1 MTHRQKIDE
10 KIHKANERQRG
21 VKAKINAFFKKDS
34 LSDDERSELE
44 KRTNEH
50 EEIDRELDAL
60 NVERRAA
67 VAVEDDAEK
76 RARDQ
81 FGDDPEDREKRE
93 IRSRVSL
100 GNYLASAQE
109 NRSADGAE
117 HEYAQACGCRPG
129 RFPLHLIVP
138 SVERRSTTDVSAQ
151 ATQQTWID
159 RLFAESMA
167 MAMGVT
173 FKSVMPGVASVP
185 VTTAG
190 SSGGQI
196 ERGETKAD
204 APWTVSVIELKPKRN
219 TVKVNFSMEDDYR
232 IPGLEPALRRDM
244 QMEIA
249 ENVDRAVFLGATS
262 QGSASVADITGL
274 TTATGV
280 VEKELTQTEKVQAD
294 EVLKIFVELI
304 DGKHATMID
313 DLSVILTVG
322 ANTLW
327 KGSVLE
333 VTSETASVFKTLGM
347 FLKEN
352 GLHWRVRGDLETNT
366 ANGDWGAF
374 IGRQRNIE
382 GAACAAIWDEG
393 QFIRSEFEGAGKG
406 EVNLSLAHISGISPR
421 PAHRTL
427 PG

>member
-1 MTHRQKIDE
+1 MTIRQKLEIEQSE
-10 KIHKANERQRG
+10 KRQR
-21 VKAKINAFFKKDS
+21 INAFLGQAE
-34 LSDDERSELE
+34 LSDDERGELE
-44 KRTNEH
+44 TLTKRMQ
-50 EEIDRELDAL
+50 EIE
-60 NVERRAA
+60 VEMRAA
-67 VAVEDDAEK
+67 IVAEDDAEK

-190 SSGGQI
+190 TSGGQI
-196 ERGETKAD
+196 ERGEAKPD
-204 APWTVSVIELKPKRN
+204 APWTVSVVEMRPKRN
-219 TVKVNFSMEDDYR
+219 TVKANYSMEDDYR
-232 IPGLEPALRRDM
+232 IPGLEPSIRRDM
-244 QMEIA
+244 QMEIS
-249 ENVDRAVFLGATS
+249 ESVDRIVFLGGVS
-262 QGSASVADITGL
+262 QGSASTADITGL
-274 TTATGV
+274 NSATGV
-280 VEKELTQTEKVQAD
+280 IEKELTQAEKIQAD

-352 GLHWRVRGDLETNT
+352 GLSWRVRGDLETNT

-374 IGRQRNIE
+374 IGRKRNIE
-382 GAACAAIWDEG
+382 GAACVAIWDEA
-393 QFIRSEFEGAGKG
+393 QFVRSEFEGASKG
-406 EVNLSLAHISGISPR
+406 EVNLSLHSFWDFATPR
-421 PAHRTL
+421 ASNFARLKFVT
-427 PG
+427 